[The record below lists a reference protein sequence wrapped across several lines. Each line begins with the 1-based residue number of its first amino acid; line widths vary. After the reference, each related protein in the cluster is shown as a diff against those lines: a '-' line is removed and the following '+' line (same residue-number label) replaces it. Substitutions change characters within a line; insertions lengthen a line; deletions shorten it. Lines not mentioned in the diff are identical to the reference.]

1 MSAYIVEDETI
12 NRIVA
17 YLVRDDFSSNPTAR
31 YLLNQAGFD
40 VSRDAR
46 GLAHEMHRLNVYGV
60 DERYGEGQGREMS
73 GEPFTY
79 VDMGAP
85 TIYQAL
91 MSLQCLIY
99 QCSEGDCV
107 ERPLYKLLRDIEINL
122 MHAIIDTIPQYKAAQ
137 WG

>member
-1 MSAYIVEDETI
+1 MSAYIVDDDTI

-17 YLVRDDFSSNPTAR
+17 YLVCDELGSRKVTAHSVR
-31 YLLNQAGFD
+31 QAGFD
-40 VSRDAR
+40 IIRDAR
-46 GLAHEMHRLNVYGV
+46 GFAHELHRLNVYAI

-73 GEPFTY
+73 GEPFEY
-79 VDMGAP
+79 ADINPP

-107 ERPLYKLLRDIEINL
+107 ERPLYKLLRDIELCL
-122 MHAIIDTIPQYKAAQ
+122 MHAIIDTIPEYKAAQ
-137 WG
+137 WA